1 MISGAESRTCS
12 ACSETTLVQLHT
24 SMKVSF
30 SPRSVLLFVVLI
42 GLVVSARNSEDVA
55 SRFLP
60 FIKDTSLRLGCI
72 WRRTLQNTEGFE
84 WFLHAFCGRFCVA
97 CHKHLGLQDPPP
109 MESRMPAFN
118 EAKVEVEYLRVV
130 RDEHLWQICPEDVE
144 SIEVFELGNL
154 NFDRHGL
161 QCMSPHTTR
170 TLYRPWEST
179 QFIDLV
185 SLFSSVTW
193 DTFCIWAFFLPLII
207 LNTSIGKRWEP
218 FWCIHVFHAFSTHF
232 HMSRCFERL
241 EFQASDES
249 PAAAGTGVRS
259 TESYVLYRGAKKWCL
274 SSMMLHLDGS
284 LWMALIA
291 PGCTNYRG
299 TWGSTQLKEA
309 WWVRAGVQVSFK
321 LLVLYRIRT

>member
-1 MISGAESRTCS
+1 M
-12 ACSETTLVQLHT
+12 H
-24 SMKVSF
+24 F
-30 SPRSVLLFVVLI
+30 
-42 GLVVSARNSEDVA
+42 
-55 SRFLP
+55 
-60 FIKDTSLRLGCI
+60 
-72 WRRTLQNTEGFE
+72 
-84 WFLHAFCGRFCVA
+84 
-97 CHKHLGLQDPPP
+97 
-109 MESRMPAFN
+109 
-118 EAKVEVEYLRVV
+118 
-130 RDEHLWQICPEDVE
+130 
-144 SIEVFELGNL
+144 EVFELGNL

-170 TLYRPWEST
+170 TLYRPCEST
-179 QFIDLV
+179 QCLHW
-185 SLFSSVTW
+185 SCESFSSVTW
-193 DTFCIWAFFLPLII
+193 DTFCVFLHLSQYFLPLTI
-207 LNTSIGKRWEP
+207 LNTSIGKRWES
-218 FWCIHVFHAFSTHF
+218 FWCIHVFHTFSTHF

-259 TESYVLYRGAKKWCL
+259 TESICFLSRSQKEHLFFHSAWLYDIMFIFDDAAFGR
-274 SSMMLHLDGS
+274 DGS